1 MELQSEFELAN
12 GSSYLTLK
20 DELWGVYCEYI
31 AKIDYHIM
39 RLDFMSLFT
48 CKTGLLILVTVDS

>member
-39 RLDFMSLFT
+39 RLDFMFPLY
-48 CKTGLLILVTVDS
+48 L